1 MIQRAQHLPR
11 WLEEGLESPVA
22 VLGGGVSGLGAKAL
36 VESLNGQAAMY
47 DENSSQPFATEFT
60 IEDARRARLVVVSPG
75 FAPDHPWI
83 EAARHADCCV
93 CSELDLGA
101 SLWKGPII
109 AVTGTNGK
117 TTLTSFLDH
126 AFRHSGIESF
136 AVGNIGR
143 SMCEMLS
150 RDCNSEAIAVC
161 EVSSFQAELSTH
173 LQADYVLWTNFAEDH
188 LDRHG
193 SMDAY
198 FRSKY
203 NLISNMR
210 GNSVVLDRTVSNYGK
225 RLGLPMSEAQVL
237 DAANVEDLQRVKGSV
252 FETEPEIESYLMA
265 RSLWLSLGMSESSLE
280 EAARFFRKDPH
291 RMELIGSKLGIR
303 FWDDSKATNF
313 HATLSGLT
321 RFEQPVIWIGGGKDK
336 GGSIRSFA
344 KQLVPHLKQ
353 AILIG
358 ETRFS
363 VKRELESIGFLAH
376 EVGSMEEAVNLV
388 LELGGSGD
396 EALLSPGFASFDMF
410 ESYAQRGEAFRAAI
424 GLIDSERNVQYG

>member
-1 MIQRAQHLPR
+1 
-11 WLEEGLESPVA
+11 
-22 VLGGGVSGLGAKAL
+22 
-36 VESLNGQAAMY
+36 
-47 DENSSQPFATEFT
+47 
-60 IEDARRARLVVVSPG
+60 
-75 FAPDHPWI
+75 
-83 EAARHADCCV
+83 
-93 CSELDLGA
+93 
-101 SLWKGPII
+101 
-109 AVTGTNGK
+109 
-117 TTLTSFLDH
+117 
-126 AFRHSGIESF
+126 
-136 AVGNIGR
+136 
-143 SMCEMLS
+143 
-150 RDCNSEAIAVC
+150 
-161 EVSSFQAELSTH
+161 
-173 LQADYVLWTNFAEDH
+173 
-188 LDRHG
+188 
-193 SMDAY
+193 
-198 FRSKY
+198 
-203 NLISNMR
+203 
-210 GNSVVLDRTVSNYGK
+210 
-225 RLGLPMSEAQVL
+225 
-237 DAANVEDLQRVKGSV
+237 
-252 FETEPEIESYLMA
+252 MA

-388 LELGGSGD
+388 LELGESGD

>member
-1 MIQRAQHLPR
+1 MIQRAQYLPR

-60 IEDARRARLVVVSPG
+60 IEDARRACLVVVSPG